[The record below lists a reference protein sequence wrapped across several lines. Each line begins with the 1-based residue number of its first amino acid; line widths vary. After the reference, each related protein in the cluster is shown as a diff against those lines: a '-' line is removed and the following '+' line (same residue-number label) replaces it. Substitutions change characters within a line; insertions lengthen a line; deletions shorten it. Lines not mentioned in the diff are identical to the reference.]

1 VYNDAKRKNVT
12 EKINMRKISILMV
25 IVFMII
31 TLSGCNAIGVFIPNT
46 ENSLVGSEEETP
58 GDKGTAENL
67 DESEIHT
74 EEMTGETKESI
85 VGESLATPDSELSTQ
100 APLPIEEVI
109 NYFCEVVLQTEYS
122 DGVGD
127 ATLVQKWTDRI
138 CYRIY
143 GEATEQDKC
152 VLTGFFQQLNEIEGF
167 PGIVPAGENDLT
179 DLALYFY
186 DYNKFNQSFG
196 EFLNYEVADG
206 AVQYWYY
213 TDTNVIYDA
222 RIGYRTDIDQYTRNS
237 VLQEEIFNGLGITD
251 SALRHDSIAYQGFS
265 QPQELSEVDW
275 LIIKLLYHPK
285 MKPGMNREECV
296 NVIREIYPL
305 E

>member
-1 VYNDAKRKNVT
+1 MK
-12 EKINMRKISILMV
+12 KISILMV
-25 IVFMII
+25 VVIMLTSLCSCDMI
-31 TLSGCNAIGVFIPNT
+31 GKFGPNAESSFAT
-46 ENSLVGSEEETP
+46 S
-58 GDKGTAENL
+58 
-67 DESEIHT
+67 ESETVDQKETLESPGESETHTQEMVGET
-74 EEMTGETKESI
+74 EEKTTTAPETEI
-85 VGESLATPDSELSTQ
+85 STQ
-100 APLPIEEVI
+100 AYLPVEDVI

-143 GEATEQDKC
+143 GEATEQDRN
-152 VLTGFFQQLNEIEGF
+152 VLTGFFQQLNEVEGF

-186 DYNKFNQSFG
+186 DYETFNWSFG

-213 TDTNVIYDA
+213 TDTNVIYNA

-237 VLQEEIFNGLGITD
+237 VLQEEVFNGLGITD
-251 SALRHDSIAYQGFS
+251 TALREDSIAYQGFS

-275 LIIKLLYHPK
+275 LMIRLLYHPK
-285 MKPGMNREECV
+285 MKAGMNREECV